1 VLDLLNTY
9 SEQKIPFLF
18 IIDFDKTRPIVI
30 PLDKVNNEEI
40 LFDFNGFSNV
50 DSKKENSHVDFDFE
64 KHPLSYDEYKIKFD
78 KIQYHLN
85 QGDTYLANLTSITKI
100 NTSLSLENIFI
111 YSKAPYR
118 LLVKG
123 KFVVFSPE
131 PFVKITD
138 GIISSFPMKGT
149 INASVPNAE
158 KVILEDKKELAEHST
173 MVDLIR
179 NDLSMVAKNVK
190 LKNFRYISHIKT
202 FNSELL
208 QVSSE
213 ISGIVKPELMMKL
226 GDLFSALLPAG
237 SITGAPKRRTVEI
250 IKEVEGYDRG
260 YYTGVFGYFDGKNV
274 ESAVMI
280 RFIEKIDNELYFKSG
295 GGITVDSD
303 PESEYRELID
313 KIYVPINRDN

>member
-18 IIDFDKTRPIVI
+18 IIDFDKTKPIVI
-30 PLDKVNNEEI
+30 PLDKVNSKEI
-40 LFDFNGFSNV
+40 LFDFNEFSNYEN
-50 DSKKENSHVDFDFE
+50 KKESSPINFDFE
-64 KHPLSYDEYKIKFD
+64 KHPSSYEEYKIKFD
-78 KIQYHLN
+78 RIQHHLR
-85 QGDTYLANLTSITKI
+85 QGDSYLANLTCITKI
-100 NTSLSLENIFI
+100 DTSLSLEDIFVQ
-111 YSKAPYR
+111 SKAPYK
-118 LLVKG
+118 LLVKDR
-123 KFVVFSPE
+123 FVVFSPE
-131 PFVKITD
+131 PFVKIRD
-138 GIISSFPMKGT
+138 GVISSFPMKGT
-149 INASVPNAE
+149 INTSIPNAE

-190 LKNFRYISHIKT
+190 LKNFRYISYIKT

-213 ISGIVKPELMMKL
+213 ISGAVKPELLTKL

-237 SITGAPKRRTVEI
+237 SIAGAPKRRTVEI
-250 IKEVEGYDRG
+250 IKEVEGYERG

-295 GGITVDSD
+295 GGITLDSD
-303 PESEYRELID
+303 PKLEYQELID